1 MVEKLQLFCVS
12 VPAPHCS
19 EQALLW
25 RCAAGTLS
33 CLHGCLQALGTW
45 LTFISPGE
53 RNDPDA
59 GYGVSADPPLA
70 GDVETGKAHRTVH
83 ANTLLLSPS
92 LRWDVAPLFPLAK
105 WDKNP
110 HVQDLPKTQ
119 LFWRVT
125 ETPWDSS
132 CSHQAAICVSL
143 WGWSG
148 WDNSCDT
155 SPPRKKMKSLVCK
168 GGTNPKEL
176 DIIMAICPS
185 AKREPSKRRKI
196 N

>member
-1 MVEKLQLFCVS
+1 MVEKLQLLCVS

-19 EQALLW
+19 EQALLR

-33 CLHGCLQALGTW
+33 CLHRCLQPLGTW

-53 RNDPDA
+53 RNDLDA
-59 GYGVSADPPLA
+59 GYSVSADPPLA
-70 GDVETGKAHRTVH
+70 GDVETDKAHRIVH
-83 ANTLLLSPS
+83 ANTLFLSPS
-92 LRWDVAPLFPLAK
+92 LRWDVAPLFPRAK

-119 LFWRVT
+119 SYFGRLQKPH
-125 ETPWDSS
+125 ETA
-132 CSHQAAICVSL
+132 HAATTLPCLSL

-176 DIIMAICPS
+176 DIIMAICPFS
-185 AKREPSKRRKI
+185 ETRTF
-196 N
+196 

>member
-1 MVEKLQLFCVS
+1 MVEKLQLLCVP

-19 EQALLW
+19 EQALLR

-33 CLHGCLQALGTW
+33 CLHRCLQALGTW

-70 GDVETGKAHRTVH
+70 GDVETGKAHRIVH
-83 ANTLLLSPS
+83 ANTLFLSPS

-119 LFWRVT
+119 SYFGGLQKPHETAHAATRLPFVSACGAEVAEITAVT
-125 ETPWDSS
+125 LPLLVKRWKASCAKGEQTPKSW
-132 CSHQAAICVSL
+132 ISL
-143 WGWSG
+143 WPYALQQ
-148 WDNSCDT
+148 NAN
-155 SPPRKKMKSLVCK
+155 L
-168 GGTNPKEL
+168 L
-176 DIIMAICPS
+176 
-185 AKREPSKRRKI
+185 REGK
-196 N
+196 